1 MATTMDAKQLADAGK
16 QIVKAADG
24 GDPSTTVMQLLKPL
38 QNVKVTEDLLR
49 SSKIGVA
56 VNKLRQNKDPQVS
69 SLAGTLINKWKQ
81 DVNAAKKGK
90 TSSPAPK
97 AVNGAAAGRDAT
109 SSPAPGAG
117 KADSAKQEGKRKS
130 TVAPEKRN
138 VKTDE
143 VNTDVTGNQARD
155 GCVALIYNGL
165 AFCAEE
171 PPQDVLNISRSVE
184 LAAYEHFNQDTSQA
198 YKQKMRS
205 LFQNLKMKGNEDL
218 RKGVL
223 TGEITPK
230 KFVTMTSDE
239 LKSAEKRA
247 QDAALEKENM
257 SKSMAA
263 QEEKAISTTY
273 VDPSHAINRKP
284 DLRCTALRT
293 LQDLMHHLRNPAIV
307 CRQCWVVCEV
317 FFASVPQPFSV
328 PYPIPEMMINS

>member
-97 AVNGAAAGRDAT
+97 AVNGAATGRDAT

-143 VNTDVTGNQARD
+143 V
-155 GCVALIYNGL
+155 
-165 AFCAEE
+165 
-171 PPQDVLNISRSVE
+171 
-184 LAAYEHFNQDTSQA
+184 
-198 YKQKMRS
+198 
-205 LFQNLKMKGNEDL
+205 
-218 RKGVL
+218 
-223 TGEITPK
+223 
-230 KFVTMTSDE
+230 
-239 LKSAEKRA
+239 
-247 QDAALEKENM
+247 
-257 SKSMAA
+257 
-263 QEEKAISTTY
+263 
-273 VDPSHAINRKP
+273 
-284 DLRCTALRT
+284 
-293 LQDLMHHLRNPAIV
+293 
-307 CRQCWVVCEV
+307 
-317 FFASVPQPFSV
+317 
-328 PYPIPEMMINS
+328 

>member
-1 MATTMDAKQLADAGK
+1 
-16 QIVKAADG
+16 
-24 GDPSTTVMQLLKPL
+24 
-38 QNVKVTEDLLR
+38 
-49 SSKIGVA
+49 
-56 VNKLRQNKDPQVS
+56 
-69 SLAGTLINKWKQ
+69 
-81 DVNAAKKGK
+81 
-90 TSSPAPK
+90 
-97 AVNGAAAGRDAT
+97 
-109 SSPAPGAG
+109 
-117 KADSAKQEGKRKS
+117 
-130 TVAPEKRN
+130 
-138 VKTDE
+138 
-143 VNTDVTGNQARD
+143 
-155 GCVALIYNGL
+155 
-165 AFCAEE
+165 CAEE

-273 VDPSHAINRKP
+273 VDPSTAFNRKP
-284 DLRCTALRT
+284 DLRYTALRT
-293 LQDLMHHLRNPAIV
+293 LQDLMHHLRNPAIDDL
-307 CRQCWVVCEV
+307 REMQTE
-317 FFASVPQPFSV
+317 PRGI
-328 PYPIPEMMINS
+328 YPGPDEIC

>member
-1 MATTMDAKQLADAGK
+1 MDAKQLADAGK

-24 GDPSTTVMQLLKPL
+24 GDPSATVMQLLKPL

-97 AVNGAAAGRDAT
+97 AVNGAATGRDAT

-130 TVAPEKRN
+130 TVPPEKRN

-273 VDPSHAINRKP
+273 VDPSIAFSRKP

-293 LQDLMHHLRNPAIV
+293 LQDLMHHLRNPAIDDLWKMPTKPRGV
-307 CRQCWVVCEV
+307 YTGPDAIR
-317 FFASVPQPFSV
+317 
-328 PYPIPEMMINS
+328 